1 MPSRST
7 HLIYRIILS
16 VHVFPPSYSV
26 AEINSDSFST
36 QGHPSLS
43 MYDGRECSPEEA
55 FRDFATRSKHSLAGV
70 LGIDSGDCEDLYLPV
85 RYKEEHDLHAS
96 IYFDDY
102 GKQDRNAARELLF
115 ETAQNRGWLY
125 LHL

>member
-1 MPSRST
+1 MP
-7 HLIYRIILS
+7 
-16 VHVFPPSYSV
+16 
-26 AEINSDSFST
+26 
-36 QGHPSLS
+36 
-43 MYDGRECSPEEA
+43 
-55 FRDFATRSKHSLAGV
+55 SLAGV

-115 ETAQNRGWLY
+115 ETAQKTPSGSLSASVCFLLATCKGFLGAEILINKNLAKMKS
-125 LHL
+125 